1 MAIKRGAA
9 IAMEA
14 FLFLNEYELRMS
26 DDDIAE
32 LFEKRGSDEISQGEF
47 VGAIATHGHR
57 STTEEDGP
65 S

>member
-1 MAIKRGAA
+1 
-9 IAMEA
+9 MEA